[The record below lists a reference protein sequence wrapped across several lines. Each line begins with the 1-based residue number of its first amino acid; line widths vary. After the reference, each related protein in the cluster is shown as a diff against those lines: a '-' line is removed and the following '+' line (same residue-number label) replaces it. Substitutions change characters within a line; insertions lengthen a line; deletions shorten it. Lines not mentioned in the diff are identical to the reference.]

1 VNQED
6 GFWFSSTIY
15 YPIYKGVHN
24 SEELRGS
31 HGKLE
36 HPPGLS
42 IATDNKQGVPALF
55 RWLSKKY
62 PKIVNKV
69 AEETPTKVR
78 NQDGEIVEVP
88 VRYESKNPN
97 GFEVDNLYRKC
108 LRRVAS
114 IALDGLDR

>member
-1 VNQED
+1 MA
-6 GFWFSSTIY
+6 GYTT
-15 YPIYKGVHN
+15 H
-24 SEELRGS
+24 
-31 HGKLE
+31 
-36 HPPGLS
+36 
-42 IATDNKQGVPALF
+42 KQGVPALF

-69 AEETPTKVR
+69 VEETPTKVR

-97 GFEVDNLYRKC
+97 GFEVDNLYCTC

-114 IALDGLDR
+114 ID